1 MRKLLCLLIFLLIL
15 SIGFLTAKSTSAFS
29 APSKLKGKILLQV
42 ESKGEAWYVSPAD
55 GKRHSMGRPD
65 DAFNLMRQLG
75 VGISNEN
82 LKKIKIAN
90 ENLTGQDSDNDGLSA
105 MVEDSIG
112 TDKNNPDSD
121 GDGYS
126 DKDEIMGSYNP
137 SGSGKLSLDN
147 NFAKSQSG
155 RILLQVE
162 KHGEAWYVNPDN
174 NQRYF
179 MGRPGDAFNLM
190 LKLGLGISNNDLNK
204 IIRAA
209 LNSDWLE
216 YSDGDYGY
224 TLKYPSNYR
233 LADQSQ
239 NNKGTQKF
247 IYPNVPGTGVWKIL
261 EIIDTEKNST
271 STPHQFMVKFM
282 LGHLNSEAEFDL
294 AIAQM
299 TSSFKEQ
306 EQNFTYN
313 KITFAGSPAY
323 KFVFTDSNKKSVSTS
338 CLVYHSSMIF
348 SINYAPPEN
357 STMEEIA
364 SSFSFK
370 NVTIDTMSDA
380 ALYESAKRNKNSSF
394 CDHIK
399 DAILKE
405 DCYIIYD
412 GEATVDEIPINL
424 SSVPAGSGGDGKMEN
439 GTINLST
446 QKGAHSWVTVA
457 IIIGAD
463 GWKAIS
469 FDAELFNNMQSQSL
483 LGVYLNTD
491 LIGTIDGRVAI
502 PGKQR
507 YSFALPPKVNP
518 GGLYGLGFTLD
529 SFAEGT
535 TSAII
540 SNFAGVRVH

>member
-1 MRKLLCLLIFLLIL
+1 MKKTLIL
-15 SIGFLTAKSTSAFS
+15 FTLLALGAGILLVVSPTLAENLSN
-29 APSKLKGKILLQV
+29 KLKGKILLQV
-42 ESKGEAWYVSPAD
+42 ESRGEAWYISPAD
-55 GKRHSMGRPD
+55 GKRYSMGRPN
-65 DAFNLMRQLG
+65 DAFDLMRQQG
-75 VGISNEN
+75 IGISNDN

-90 ENLTGQDSDNDGLSA
+90 ENLTGQDSDNDGLSDMA
-105 MVEDSIG
+105 EDSIG
-112 TDKNNPDSD
+112 TNKNNSDSD

-126 DKDEIMGSYNP
+126 DKDEVINGYNP
-137 SGSGKLSLDN
+137 DGSGKLSLDN

-155 RILLQVE
+155 KILLQVE
-162 KHGEAWYVNPDN
+162 RHGEAWYVNPDN

-190 LKLGLGISNNDLNK
+190 RKLGLGISNNDLNK
-204 IIRAA
+204 IAQITSE
-209 LNSDWLE
+209 SDWSE

-233 LADQSQ
+233 LTNQWQ

-247 IYPNVPGTGVWKIL
+247 IYPNELGTGAWKIL
-261 EIIDTEKNST
+261 EIIDMEKNST
-271 STPHQFMVKFM
+271 TTPHQFMVGTI
-282 LGHLNSEAEFDL
+282 LGNLYSEAEFNQV
-294 AIAQM
+294 IAQII
-299 TSSFKEQ
+299 SNSQNQ
-306 EQNFTYN
+306 ELNFTYDE
-313 KITFAGSPAY
+313 ITFAGAPAY
-323 KFVFTDSNKKSVSTS
+323 KFIFTDVNKKLISTS
-338 CLVYHSSMIF
+338 FLVYHFPLIF
-348 SINYAPPEN
+348 QIISAPPGN
-357 STMEEIA
+357 NTMEKIA

-370 NVTIDTMSDA
+370 SVTMETMSDM
-380 ALYESAKRNKNSSF
+380 ALYESAKKNKNSLH
-394 CDHIK
+394 CNYIE
-399 DAILKE
+399 DAVLKE
-405 DCYIIYD
+405 DCFIVYD
-412 GEATVDEIPINL
+412 GEATVDEIPIDL
-424 SSVPAGSGGDGKMEN
+424 SSAPAGSGGDGKMEN
-439 GTINLST
+439 GTVNLST

-457 IIIGAD
+457 ITIGKD

-529 SFAEGT
+529 SFAEGS

-540 SNFAGVRVH
+540 SNFAGVRVR

>member
-1 MRKLLCLLIFLLIL
+1 MKEHSIYLLFLIL
-15 SIGFLTAKSTSAFS
+15 GTGILLVASPTLALNLSN
-29 APSKLKGKILLQV
+29 KLKGKILLQV
-42 ESKGEAWYVSPAD
+42 ESKGEAWYISPAD
-55 GKRHSMGRPD
+55 GKRYSMGKEN
-65 DAFNLMRQLG
+65 DAFSLMRRLG
-75 VGISNEN
+75 VGISNDN

-90 ENLTGQDSDNDGLSA
+90 ENLTGQNSDNDGLSD
-105 MVEDSIG
+105 MVEDAIG
-112 TDKNNPDSD
+112 TNKDNPDSD
-121 GDGYS
+121 DDGYN
-126 DKDEIMGSYNP
+126 DKDEIINGYNP
-137 SGSGKLSLDN
+137 GGSGKLSLDN
-147 NFAKSQSG
+147 NFAKSQAG
-155 RILLQVE
+155 KILLQVE

-190 LKLGLGISNNDLNK
+190 RKLGLGISNNNLNK
-204 IIRAA
+204 ITQSAPE
-209 LNSDWLE
+209 SDWRE

-224 TLKYPSNYR
+224 TLKYPSSYR
-233 LADQSQ
+233 ATDQWQ
-239 NNKGTQKF
+239 NNRGTQKY
-247 IYPNVPGTGVWKIL
+247 IYPNVPGSGIHKIL
-261 EIIDTEKNST
+261 EIIDTKRNST
-271 STPHQFMVKFM
+271 TTPYQLMVKFM
-282 LGHLNSEAEFDL
+282 LGHLNSEAEFDQ
-294 AIAQM
+294 AITLM
-299 TSSFKEQ
+299 TSSFKKQ

-323 KFVFTDSNKKSVSTS
+323 KFIFTDSNKKLVSIS
-338 CLVYHSSMIF
+338 YLVYHSSMIF
-348 SINYAPPEN
+348 SINYAPPAD
-357 STMEEIA
+357 STMEKIA

-370 NVTIDTMSDA
+370 DVTVNTMSDA
-380 ALYESAKRNKNSSF
+380 ALYESAKRNKDSSF

-412 GEATVDEIPINL
+412 GEATVDEIPIDL
-424 SSVPAGSGGDGKMEN
+424 SSAPVGSGGDGKMEN

-457 IIIGAD
+457 ITIGAD

-507 YSFALPPKVNP
+507 YSFALPPNVNP

-540 SNFAGVRVH
+540 SNFAGVRVR